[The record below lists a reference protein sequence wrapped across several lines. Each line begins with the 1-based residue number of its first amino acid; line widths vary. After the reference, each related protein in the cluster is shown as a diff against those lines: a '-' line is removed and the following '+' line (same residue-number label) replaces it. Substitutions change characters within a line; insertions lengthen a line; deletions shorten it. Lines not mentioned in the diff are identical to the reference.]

1 MPKTSE
7 MRTSKYLR
15 KEDVGNGALLTVLR
29 VTKEN
34 VAMESEPSDEKW
46 CLCFRET
53 TKPLVLNSTNIQ
65 LCEQVFGS
73 DDTDDWTGKQIVAYT
88 DPNISF
94 GGKLIGG
101 IRLRKPRVKTAP
113 APLKPVPP
121 PPVVE
126 QLPAEPSA
134 DEDEIPF

>member
-15 KEDVGNGALLTVLR
+15 KEDVGNGALLTVKA

-65 LCEQVFGS
+65 LCEQIFDS

-113 APLKPVPP
+113 APLKPAT
-121 PPVVE
+121 PPVAE
-126 QLPAEPSA
+126 PLPAEPA
-134 DEDEIPF
+134 DYDDGDINF